1 MVTKGTFNYICRRT
15 CMKLEMLEIW
25 LSQFIATNVCS
36 FTMSAL
42 LPFSFIHL
50 TVSCLLLSSA
60 HIFYLSLSLPV
71 PLCLSALY
79 PDTSSSGSCANLFDL
94 PHPPQALPPAWVGAP
109 LQYMCVCW
117 GVCGGV
123 EFVDVVMCHSVV
135 VEACLRASRGH
146 WAPGRVSNIRKE
158 QTVLSLRGAWGKHS
172 EISSN

>member
-1 MVTKGTFNYICRRT
+1 MY
-15 CMKLEMLEIW
+15 MLEIW
-25 LSQFIATNVCS
+25 FSRFIGTNVCS
-36 FTMSAL
+36 FTISAL

-50 TVSCLLLSSA
+50 IVSFLLLSSA
-60 HIFYLSLSLPV
+60 HIFYLSLSQPV
-71 PLCLSALY
+71 SLCLSAQY

-94 PHPPQALPPAWVGAP
+94 PHPPQALPPAWVGAL
-109 LQYMCVCW
+109 LQYMCVSVW
-117 GVCGGV
+117 GVSGGV
-123 EFVDVVMCHSVV
+123 KFVDVVMCHSVV